1 MQRQTDDVRIL
12 EIKELLP
19 PIAHLYELPITD
31 TASELIYA
39 TRSDIARM
47 LRGED
52 DRLLVVIGPCS
63 IHDPQLAIDY
73 ANKLKPL
80 REAYAGELLVAFLI
94 KKLRKKPSNFFKNL
108 TKLKSKSP
116 QWFNFCTILFTFV
129 N

>member
-52 DRLLVVIGPCS
+52 DRLLVVIGPAPSTTLSWRLITPTNSNPC
-63 IHDPQLAIDY
+63 A
-73 ANKLKPL
+73 KPM
-80 REAYAGELLVAFLI
+80 RASY
-94 KKLRKKPSNFFKNL
+94 
-108 TKLKSKSP
+108 
-116 QWFNFCTILFTFV
+116 WW
-129 N
+129 